1 MVTAGGLVFI
11 AGTLDPHI
19 RAFDVT
25 TGREVWQATLPTSA
39 RSSPM
44 TFKGPDGKQY
54 ILIAAG
60 GYGLPA
66 PMPPLGDSLVAFR
79 LP

>member
-1 MVTAGGLVFI
+1 
-11 AGTLDPHI
+11 
-19 RAFDVT
+19 
-25 TGREVWQATLPTSA
+25 
-39 RSSPM
+39 M

-60 GYGLPA
+60 GHGVPPPL
-66 PMPPLGDSLVAFR
+66 PPLGDSLVAFR